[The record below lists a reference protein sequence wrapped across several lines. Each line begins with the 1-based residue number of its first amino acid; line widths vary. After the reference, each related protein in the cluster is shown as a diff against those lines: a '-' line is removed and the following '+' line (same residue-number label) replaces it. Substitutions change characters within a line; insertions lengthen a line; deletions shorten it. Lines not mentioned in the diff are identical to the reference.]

1 MAWVLPRDALL
12 FNSRQA
18 VKKTDNKQN
27 LLTGFLVI
35 FVVTLGLSSCGTN
48 EEDSNIK
55 QEVRVYNWS
64 DYIADSTIGEFEKET
79 GIDVTY
85 DVYDSNE
92 ILEGKLLS
100 GNTGYDIVG
109 PSSEFM
115 GRQIIAGVY
124 QKLYKD
130 ALYNYDNLDPA
141 MMSLLENLDPDN
153 AHSIPYLWGT
163 TGIGYNKQKAIEIMG
178 ADFAMDTLD
187 VVFVPEIIAKF
198 QHCGVAFLDAPSE
211 MFKAALHYLGLNPN
225 SQNPKDYQEQSKEL
239 FNNVRPYI
247 QYFHSSKYINDL
259 ANGDIC
265 LAFAWSGDVLQ
276 AADRASESGNGVQI
290 EYKIPKEGTLMW
302 FDMLAIPADAP
313 NPGNAHKFLNY
324 ILKPEVIAEISNKV
338 NFANANIPSKS
349 LIKADSLNNPD
360 IYPEEE
366 LMRKLFVAKI
376 LPPDIDRVM
385 TRQWVDIKSQQ

>member
-1 MAWVLPRDALL
+1 M
-12 FNSRQA
+12 
-18 VKKTDNKQN
+18 KKTDYKQN

-48 EEDSNIK
+48 EEETNIK

-64 DYIADSTIGEFEKET
+64 DYIADSTIREFEKET

-92 ILEGKLLS
+92 VLEGKLLS

-124 QKLYKD
+124 QKLNKD

-225 SQNPKDYQEQSKEL
+225 SQNPKDYQGQSKEL

-290 EYKIPKEGTLMW
+290 EYRIPKEGTLMW

-366 LMRKLFVAKI
+366 LMRKLFLAKI

>member
-1 MAWVLPRDALL
+1 M
-12 FNSRQA
+12 
-18 VKKTDNKQN
+18 KKTDNKQN

-48 EEDSNIK
+48 EEETNIK

-64 DYIADSTIGEFEKET
+64 DYIADSTIREFEKET

-92 ILEGKLLS
+92 ILEGKLFS

-124 QKLYKD
+124 QKLNKD

-141 MMSLLENLDPDN
+141 MMNLLENLDPDN

-225 SQNPKDYQEQSKEL
+225 SQNPKDYQEQSTEL

-290 EYKIPKEGTLMW
+290 EYRIPKEGTLMW

-366 LMRKLFVAKI
+366 LMRKLFLAKI

>member
-18 VKKTDNKQN
+18 VKKTDYKQN

-48 EEDSNIK
+48 EEETNIK

-64 DYIADSTIGEFEKET
+64 DYIADSTIREFEKET

-92 ILEGKLLS
+92 VLEGKLLS

-124 QKLYKD
+124 QKLNKD

-163 TGIGYNKQKAIEIMG
+163 TGIGYNKQKAIEVMG
-178 ADFAMDTLD
+178 VDFAMNTLD
-187 VVFVPEIIAKF
+187 VVFIPEIIAKF

-225 SQNPKDYQEQSKEL
+225 SQNPKDYQEQSTEL

-290 EYKIPKEGTLMW
+290 EYRIPKEGTLMW

-366 LMRKLFVAKI
+366 LMRKLFLAKI